1 MHTQTSKANP
11 LDELKSR
18 PPGFE
23 LTFRTC
29 NGLERRSFTGRQ
41 TGVSSS
47 HRCHPPSPPPP
58 SLLSEHHSAFLAGE
72 SSSDGFQLCIDGVVM
87 QLQMW
92 LWCITLSRLG
102 VQISIRK
109 TLF

>member
-1 MHTQTSKANP
+1 MAWSADP
-11 LDELKSR
+11 LQADRQASLR
-18 PPGFE
+18 ATVVIPP
-23 LTFRTC
+23 L
-29 NGLERRSFTGRQ
+29 
-41 TGVSSS
+41 
-47 HRCHPPSPPPP
+47 PPPP